1 MASILIA
8 GGFDDTAKPGDP
20 IPTFVR
26 ALAAEVIRQNHV
38 LLGGCQ
44 TGFDAEAV
52 KSAAAACAALGKQPE
67 DWIISYV
74 GKGATPVHDI
84 GSVRQ
89 SQLPRWDLLG
99 PKLIYPEP
107 VAQADAVILVGGWEG
122 TRRAAN
128 WARLAGKPI
137 LPVATFGLA
146 AAEVYDTELQEFKT
160 RYSTRIRKNDYELL
174 NSVVADESKMEPYS
188 KRVVSLAERIITPRN
203 VFVIMSFTKDPM
215 LEDVYDTFQ
224 TACKDGKF
232 EAFKIDEHIDAS
244 KQRIVPEII
253 EAIQQAAFIIADVSE
268 PKPNVYYEL
277 GWAQALGKDVIV
289 TAKEGTQLPFDIF
302 DVPTILYSNQ
312 KSLREALKLKI
323 QKIGEKYG
331 R

>member
-8 GGFDDTAKPGDP
+8 GGFDDADGLDHP
-20 IPTFVR
+20 IPVFVR

-44 TGFDAEAV
+44 TRFDAEAA
-52 KSAAAACAALGKQPE
+52 KAAEAAARTAGKQAE
-67 DWIISYV
+67 DWIVSYV
-74 GKGATPVHDI
+74 GKGTVPIHDI

-99 PKLIYPEP
+99 PKLVYPEP

-128 WARLAGKPI
+128 WARLAGKPV

-146 AAEVYDTELQEFKT
+146 AAEIFETELQDFKT
-160 RYSTRIRKNDYELL
+160 RYSTRVRKNDYELL
-174 NSVVADESKMEPYS
+174 NSVVSDPAKVEAYAR
-188 KRVVSLAERIITPRN
+188 RVVSLAERIITPRN
-203 VFVIMSFTKDPM
+203 VFVIMSFTKDPI

-232 EAFKIDEHIDAS
+232 EAFKIDEHIDTS

-253 EAIQQAAFIIADVSE
+253 EAIQQAAFVIADVSE

-289 TAKEGTQLPFDIF
+289 TAKEGTRLPFDIY
-302 DVPTILYSNQ
+302 DVPTILYENQ
-312 KSLREALKLKI
+312 KSLREALKAKI
-323 QKIGEKYG
+323 QRIGEKYG